1 MQIVLRENIHAI
13 VQEKNVTTDD
23 FIEIIPQNQPV
34 SKEVEWKDNIV
45 KEKENSEAM
54 DKDIKQ
60 KISEN
65 EVQFMNLNTKITE
78 NEAKLQRSEN
88 LLSSSIATVNSKD
101 LRIVEYK
108 NQVDVQLDSMSKLE
122 RDKKEAQ
129 KQLDDMTYQ
138 NSSMNAD
145 IKLLRNNMN
154 ETELELSKTKSNLE
168 NIQRD
173 MQREMNLLEE
183 RHKTIFSK
191 LTSDRDQEIL
201 FLKSESST
209 LKTTHINEINRLA
222 QEREELIRFQEKEY
236 QTTIDLLKKKL
247 EAALDYNQ
255 DLQVKHKGDINE
267 KLEGIRQSTSNEVLN
282 TKTKFSVMVDMLREN
297 LAEVTSK
304 LNETESKL
312 TQRDTTLKMLE
323 IENVKKSFEQK
334 QLQDDYA
341 LSKENSIRSEESHY
355 LTLKNIQ
362 RDLEDKSSK
371 LLKASELA
379 EELTNIKQTLQA
391 SMEIMKSE
399 NLQLIEK
406 FSNSTLISRE
416 YKEKAEIEIQGLQ
429 KQVLNFEKI
438 VHESKLLIE
447 TLENREKSSLET
459 IESLKSNIQD
469 IKELS
474 ESSKIGSI
482 ASSQGIKEL
491 EECLANLNS
500 TFETKCKEVENL
512 ESLLSNKNAEIKLR
526 EDTNTKLDIKIE
538 NLEKKLV
545 DSLEDCIKF
554 KSDIEHLRE
563 ESFKSISEEQECH
576 KKLFKA
582 QKKKHAQIIAEL
594 GGKAV
599 VESNLLKETHQQIVQ
614 KLDQD
619 YQNTLTELN
628 AKTNEYDQLY
638 HSYTFLQKEH
648 KGLET
653 LYLDLQVREHGIVV
667 DLESKVQ
674 LLLQMKKKL
683 KNIEVENQIQSG
695 KLSTLIQD
703 LDESKLQFVSIQSQH
718 HSLLLRE
725 QKVELELDYSK
736 KTIFDMEQKILE
748 LNKTR
753 DEYLTLQVNF
763 EEKSRVLAKS
773 ESQGATFQRLIAK
786 QTKMVASLQITLLE
800 MSKVVSM
807 ELPWTI
813 EDVLHLPDKIKLCFK
828 SSKETIPFELLDSN
842 ILLELVNRVR
852 DGFIE
857 REDFLAEIE
866 LQVKK
871 INDLELANTNAISQ
885 LKNASLAIT
894 SIEKR
899 TTSERNIEI
908 GELEESQLK
917 IVDLEKN
924 LEKSL
929 FERQK
934 FEKALQKLRQ
944 DYDIALKEKELVE
957 QDFVNVYENYQNSKA
972 IFLEKTNA
980 INVDSTILVEDNSK
994 AILKLEEQRLEIEE
1008 LSYTC
1013 QTLSKEK
1020 DGLYKQKM
1028 DLEKQLKACRV
1039 EIRDFGTRLS
1049 TLILDKEK
1057 LEEQLQFDENVPI
1070 TQKKPVGEKNI
1081 LLEIKENFKTLNVDS
1096 IQIIPPKSEEL
1107 DKKEEIPIEKLDL
1120 KDTVAEKLIGHP
1132 FEIALEVK
1140 IEDAA
1145 VIRKDVVHDPKKED
1159 LVKHFE
1165 KISKVDVEL
1174 PTETKAVGMVKDM
1187 MKNHIEDS
1195 FDSITVDIKR
1205 DVTVIKT
1212 DLVDPQSNKVDTVK
1226 SEDIIVPKQT
1236 PDVPPPIYSEETI
1249 DRITA
1254 ELFGAIFSDVLNE
1267 AKILSVLDTQ
1277 LGAGLPDTSR
1287 VQRTK
1292 IESSV
1297 TIPEKTST
1305 VTAKPVGLQLDLTK
1319 LPPLPLTIQNVA
1331 PSLPLTPSPKTV
1343 LPPTFNEQIEK
1354 GLDYVLTRFKNSLVE
1369 NVYTIAPNIPE
1380 SVILGLPF
1388 EAFPGVK
1395 ELILETL
1402 KESVAEQFEKF
1413 QAYEKEN
1420 NDLKRKIVLKPK
1432 PITKEDLVRESRKKI
1447 ELWNGYNAKHDD
1459 DLDPLLTQTV
1469 RKVGKEYFDLDEDE
1483 AFVKNRLVNLIW
1495 EELLVD
1501 TTEGL
1506 NSIYNK

>member
-1 MQIVLRENIHAI
+1 MQNEDTSKSFKSLQAVIQEYEIKTRESEETHKIEKERIKHENEREVAHLKSQIQAIESSNVSHQQRLLQKETKLNELEQNVKDLKFKIHDLELQISNLGSKLQSKESNIH
-13 VQEKNVTTDD
+13 EL
-23 FIEIIPQNQPV
+23 
-34 SKEVEWKDNIV
+34 EVLNG
-45 KEKENSEAM
+45 NLNNLN
-54 DKDIKQ
+54 DKIKQ

-406 FSNSTLISRE
+406 FSNSTLISGE

-526 EDTNTKLDIKIE
+526 EDTNMKLDIKIE

-736 KTIFDMEQKILE
+736 KTILGMEQKILE

-807 ELPWTI
+807 ELPWTM

-1057 LEEQLQFDENVPI
+1057 LEEQLQFDENNHLNTLLNKDADYDNLI
-1070 TQKKPVGEKNI
+1070 QKYENQELKIKLLGDTIKNI
-1081 LLEIKENFKTLNVDS
+1081 N
-1096 IQIIPPKSEEL
+1096 
-1107 DKKEEIPIEKLDL
+1107 
-1120 KDTVAEKLIGHP
+1120 
-1132 FEIALEVK
+1132 
-1140 IEDAA
+1140 
-1145 VIRKDVVHDPKKED
+1145 
-1159 LVKHFE
+1159 
-1165 KISKVDVEL
+1165 
-1174 PTETKAVGMVKDM
+1174 
-1187 MKNHIEDS
+1187 
-1195 FDSITVDIKR
+1195 
-1205 DVTVIKT
+1205 
-1212 DLVDPQSNKVDTVK
+1212 
-1226 SEDIIVPKQT
+1226 
-1236 PDVPPPIYSEETI
+1236 
-1249 DRITA
+1249 
-1254 ELFGAIFSDVLNE
+1254 
-1267 AKILSVLDTQ
+1267 
-1277 LGAGLPDTSR
+1277 
-1287 VQRTK
+1287 
-1292 IESSV
+1292 
-1297 TIPEKTST
+1297 
-1305 VTAKPVGLQLDLTK
+1305 
-1319 LPPLPLTIQNVA
+1319 
-1331 PSLPLTPSPKTV
+1331 
-1343 LPPTFNEQIEK
+1343 
-1354 GLDYVLTRFKNSLVE
+1354 
-1369 NVYTIAPNIPE
+1369 
-1380 SVILGLPF
+1380 
-1388 EAFPGVK
+1388 
-1395 ELILETL
+1395 LILEDIKHKFCQSIKRESELEKRNQKLQL
-1402 KESVAEQFEKF
+1402 KISDYEYTMENINLTDEEVKEISGKYDQLVIN
-1413 QAYEKEN
+1413 YEKLKKEKAVTDFKLESSKQKRSSEN
-1420 NDLKRKIVLKPK
+1420 YRTIRNPLPDPYSFDITPRTVIPATFQEVLTPRPSRIPMPDLSFS
-1432 PITKEDLVRESRKKI
+1432 VRDI
-1447 ELWNGYNAKHDD
+1447 E
-1459 DLDPLLTQTV
+1459 
-1469 RKVGKEYFDLDEDE
+1469 
-1483 AFVKNRLVNLIW
+1483 
-1495 EELLVD
+1495 
-1501 TTEGL
+1501 
-1506 NSIYNK
+1506 